1 MSTGTHEH
9 GADERN
15 ANVLVYV
22 NGALRPRAEAMV
34 SVFDSG
40 FLMGDGVWEG
50 LRLYNGSVPFLDD
63 HLDRLVQ
70 GAKALD
76 LEIGMDR
83 VALTKAIYET
93 TRANEMGSGVHIRL
107 MVTRGLKS
115 TPFQGTSVNVGGATV
130 VIAAEWKE
138 PAPEV
143 YERGLR
149 LFTVHVRRG
158 RPDVQDPGWNSHS
171 KLNCVTASIQAQK
184 AGADEGLML
193 DPQGFVA
200 TCNSTHFFVIRK
212 GELWTSTGKYCLHGV
227 TRGKVLELA
236 REAGIVSR
244 THDFSLTQVYD
255 ADEAFCTGTYSG
267 IIPVREV
274 DGRAIGSGA
283 LPGPVTQQIQALYR
297 EAITRECEAV

>member
-1 MSTGTHEH
+1 MGTHDH
-9 GADERN
+9 GTDGRN
-15 ANVLVYV
+15 ADVLVYI
-22 NGALRPRAEAMV
+22 NGVLRPRAEAMV

-50 LRLYNGSVPFLDD
+50 LRLYNGRVPFLDE
-63 HLDRLVQ
+63 HLDRLFQ

-83 VALTKAIYET
+83 SALTEAIYET
-93 TRANEMGSGVHIRL
+93 TRANNMKEGVHIRL

-115 TPFQGTSVNVGGATV
+115 TPFQGTSVNVGAATV
-130 VIAAEWKE
+130 VIAGEWKE

-171 KLNCVTASIQAQK
+171 KLNCVTACIQAQK

-193 DPQGFVA
+193 DPHGFVA

-212 GELWTSTGKYCLHGV
+212 GELWTSSGKYCLHGV
-227 TRGKVLELA
+227 TRGKVLALA
-236 REAGIVSR
+236 REAGIVTR
-244 THDFSLTQVYD
+244 AQDFSLTQVYD
-255 ADEAFCTGTYSG
+255 AEEAFCTGTYSG

-274 DGRAIGSGA
+274 DGRRIGEGA
-283 LPGPVTQQIQALYR
+283 SAGLVTRRIQALYR
-297 EAITRECEAV
+297 AAIDRECEIG